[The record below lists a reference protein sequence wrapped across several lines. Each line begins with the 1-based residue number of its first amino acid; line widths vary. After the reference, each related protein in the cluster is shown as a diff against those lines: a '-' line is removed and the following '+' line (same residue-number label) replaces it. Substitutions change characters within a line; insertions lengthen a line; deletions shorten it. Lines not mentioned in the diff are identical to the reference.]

1 MANIKHVWQWFWGHD
16 WLGNKVKNIYFGP
29 RLDWMK
35 LFKKEKKN
43 VRNKNKKKKKQK
55 QRNA

>member
-1 MANIKHVWQWFWGHD
+1 MKYVAQWYWGYN
-16 WLGNKVKNIYFGP
+16 WLNKKVKNFYYGP

-35 LFKKEKKN
+35 LYKKEKKN

-55 QRNA
+55 

>member
-1 MANIKHVWQWFWGHD
+1 MKHVAQWYWGHD
-16 WLGNKVKNIYFGP
+16 WLGNKVKNFYFGP

-35 LFKKEKKN
+35 LLKKEKKN

-55 QRNA
+55 